1 MMNERYGDPRKILA
15 AYRKEIKDW
24 LIVKAGAAGGFRQF
38 FNFLIKCRS
47 LVSNRQTSPLID
59 SSDVTCMLLAKLPT
73 YMQNRWN
80 KNHDPE
86 GSQVC
91 LNKLLEDR
99 SKFIYKSKPC
109 YGCLSFISK
118 VHNAKI
124 CKNRRSCKKCQ
135 EKHLASLHGL
145 KIEKKTASR
154 DKTNNENNIGTNN
167 TLVQEGDESGEML
180 SCNSIYITSEV
191 VSMCVLPV

>member
-24 LIVKAGAAGGFRQF
+24 LIVKAGAAGGFR
-38 FNFLIKCRS
+38 
-47 LVSNRQTSPLID
+47 
-59 SSDVTCMLLAKLPT
+59 
-73 YMQNRWN
+73 
-80 KNHDPE
+80 
-86 GSQVC
+86 
-91 LNKLLEDR
+91 
-99 SKFIYKSKPC
+99 PC

-135 EKHLASLHGL
+135 EKHLTSLHGL

-180 SCNSIYITSEV
+180 SCNSIYITSDV